1 MAMYALCTGIAD
13 NAQFG
18 FTPNRGIWAF
28 DLEDAFNVSDFIILL
43 GEGSKELMLRQL
55 NVILH
60 APDRAGTI
68 SSALMSC
75 FQKAV
80 KIIADESTG
89 TDWMLEQYT
98 KPLKAFSE
106 IEESVICN
114 ITDALE
120 VFYPLELVVYY
131 EEYIKQLQ
139 IIAKEFVSK
148 ERVGNSGRNH

>member
-1 MAMYALCTGIAD
+1 
-13 NAQFG
+13 
-18 FTPNRGIWAF
+18 
-28 DLEDAFNVSDFIILL
+28 
-43 GEGSKELMLRQL
+43 MLRQL

-80 KIIADESTG
+80 KIIADDSTG

>member
-1 MAMYALCTGIAD
+1 MA
-13 NAQFG
+13 
-18 FTPNRGIWAF
+18 
-28 DLEDAFNVSDFIILL
+28 
-43 GEGSKELMLRQL
+43 
-55 NVILH
+55 
-60 APDRAGTI
+60 
-68 SSALMSC
+68 
-75 FQKAV
+75 
-80 KIIADESTG
+80 
-89 TDWMLEQYT
+89 YT